1 MENEN
6 KTAGNGGQAKRNKK
20 PQINKLALM
29 MIIAG
34 GILIIG
40 NLYFYIERQ
49 KRNNIK
55 RIRLDSLARQLDT
68 ANAKFEI
75 GYGEM
80 SIAAYNK
87 MKAAADQK
95 DNNNP
100 LVYPAMKNEIDDL
113 ITTGNL
119 HPDYGITST
128 YLGDFTTLYRQKKL
142 KLTDTSVAC
151 LIIKQVGKGKTSSV
165 KLNINHLKLDEISEM
180 YDPTDINKFE
190 NPEST
195 GKPPHITSLQ
205 IDLGA
210 MDTGTS
216 WLVPLYISNGFMR
229 LKPGGDPPGWS
240 VTAGPV
246 LVPVNLSYVKKDKT
260 TQSIPLKEVL
270 NRPIEILD

>member
-1 MENEN
+1 MENGN
-6 KTAGNGGQAKRNKK
+6 KTAGNTGQPQRGKK
-20 PQINKLALM
+20 PQVNKLALM

-40 NLYFYIERQ
+40 NLYFYIARQ
-49 KRNNIK
+49 KRNNLK
-55 RIRLDSLARQLDT
+55 RTRLDSLAKQIDT

-87 MKAAADQK
+87 MKAAAGQK

-113 ITTGNL
+113 IITDNL
-119 HPDYGITST
+119 HPDYGVTSM
-128 YLGDFTTLYRQKKL
+128 YLGDFTALYRQKKL
-142 KLTDTSVAC
+142 KPTNPSVAC
-151 LIIKQVGKGKTSSV
+151 LIIRQIGKGKTSSV

-190 NPEST
+190 NPESA
-195 GKPPHITSLQ
+195 GKPPHITPLQ

-210 MDTGTS
+210 MDTGGS
-216 WLVPLYISNGFMR
+216 WLVPLYISNGFIR
-229 LKPGGDPPGWS
+229 LKPGGDPPGWV
-240 VTAGPV
+240 VTAGPI
-246 LVPVNLSYVKKDKT
+246 LVPLTLSYIKKDKT
-260 TQSIPLKEVL
+260 IQNIPLKEVL